1 MTKSAKWEFMGL
13 AKQMSQLR
21 GSRPH
26 PVEKFL
32 EPNETVKWI
41 LPAQG
46 GLHPFTMLFFAVF
59 ILLAVLV
66 FDPSSFLM
74 GMTISV
80 VVFAVVAV
88 LTTARYRVIAI
99 TADDVVRLKARGW
112 RPGKPVDFI
121 SRTPRTTKFEVRG
134 QFWSQIEIAGEKLW
148 VHKRFQAKLDEADST
163 LGRGTLKRASSTAYR
178 ANRAKK
184 KIKHAR
190 RKR

>member
-1 MTKSAKWEFMGL
+1 MGL

-32 EPNETVKWI
+32 EPNEQVKWI

-46 GLHPFTMLFFAVF
+46 GLHPFTMLFAVF

-99 TADDVVRLKARGW
+99 TADDVVLLKA
-112 RPGKPVDFI
+112 
-121 SRTPRTTKFEVRG
+121 
-134 QFWSQIEIAGEKLW
+134 
-148 VHKRFQAKLDEADST
+148 KRL
-163 LGRGTLKRASSTAYR
+163 ASG
-178 ANRAKK
+178 
-184 KIKHAR
+184 
-190 RKR
+190 

>member
-1 MTKSAKWEFMGL
+1 MGL
-13 AKQMSQLR
+13 AKRIAQQT

-32 EPNETVKWI
+32 EPGENVKWI

-59 ILLAVLV
+59 ILVAVLV
-66 FDPSSFLM
+66 LDPSSFIM

-99 TADDVVRLKARGW
+99 TADDVLLLKARGW
-112 RPGKPVDFI
+112 RPAKPVGFI
-121 SRTPRTTKFEVRG
+121 SRTPRTSKFDVRG

-163 LGRGTLKRASSTAYR
+163 LGRGTAKAASSAVYR

>member
-1 MTKSAKWEFMGL
+1 MGL
-13 AKQMSQLR
+13 AKR
-21 GSRPH
+21 IAEKKGSRPH

-32 EPNETVKWI
+32 EAGENVKWI

-66 FDPSSFLM
+66 LDPRSWIM
-74 GMTISV
+74 GTTITI

-99 TADDVVRLKARGW
+99 TLDDILLLKARGW
-112 RPGKPVDFI
+112 RPAKPVELI
-121 SRTPRTTKFEVRG
+121 RRVPRTSKFEVRS
-134 QFWSQIEIAGEKLW
+134 QFWSQVEIAGEKLW
-148 VHKRFQAKLDEADST
+148 IHKRFQGRLEEADST
-163 LGRGTLKRASSTAYR
+163 LGRGTSKAASSAVYR

-184 KIKHAR
+184 KVKHAR